1 VPFQLVQRH
10 PQPLRRRHEREVG
23 TRSKKDAADVVR
35 VGWGHGVPP
44 SMVRHS
50 VSFSSCARK
59 RDFVVTI
66 KTQPEGVIFG
76 QRLRELRLA
85 RDLSQYALADLCGS
99 HKPYISELERGVKVP
114 SLTMI
119 LRLADALECNVY

>member
-1 VPFQLVQRH
+1 
-10 PQPLRRRHEREVG
+10 
-23 TRSKKDAADVVR
+23 
-35 VGWGHGVPP
+35 
-44 SMVRHS
+44 MVRDS
-50 VSFSSCARK
+50 VPSSYRHFK
-59 RDFVVTI
+59 RDFALTI

-99 HKPYISELERGVKVP
+99 HKPFISELERGVKVP

-119 LRLADALECNVY
+119 LRLAEALDCEVYDLICVFEPRVRSTKRGKT

>member
-1 VPFQLVQRH
+1 
-10 PQPLRRRHEREVG
+10 
-23 TRSKKDAADVVR
+23 
-35 VGWGHGVPP
+35 
-44 SMVRHS
+44 MVRDS
-50 VSFSSCARK
+50 VPLFSDRRK

-76 QRLRELRLA
+76 KRLRELRIA

-99 HKPYISELERGVKVP
+99 HKPFISELERGVKVP

-119 LRLADALECNVY
+119 LRLAEALDCRVYDLVKDFEQSARPRRHAKS